1 MTVWVVP
8 VVAGPRSQLEPLL
21 CNGIGGMAHYHFS
34 VTPCSTHYAALA
46 HALLTGLLALIV
58 HAILYP
64 GISKVFAVTVKTSQ
78 RLCRASE
85 RRVEISVVPVC
96 IDPQPCRQ
104 VATLGLDFVNFP
116 SLLIL
121 SVPQLPDR
129 ECCPARIPPPAS
141 VQETLA
147 IAICVQMVESP
158 LTRRAASSHRIVW
171 SCRRRRSII
180 SE

>member
-1 MTVWVVP
+1 MNVWVVP

-129 ECCPARIPPPAS
+129 ECVLRESRRLPPSKRHWP
-141 VQETLA
+141 LP
-147 IAICVQMVESP
+147 ICVQMVESP

>member
-1 MTVWVVP
+1 MNVWVVP

-129 ECCPARIPPPAS
+129 ECCPARVPPPAS

-147 IAICVQMVESP
+147 IAHLRADGRESIDETSGFVP
-158 LTRRAASSHRIVW
+158 PNCLELPPSPVNHF
-171 SCRRRRSII
+171 
-180 SE
+180 

>member
-1 MTVWVVP
+1 MNVWVVP

-46 HALLTGLLALIV
+46 HALLTVLLALIV

-96 IDPQPCRQ
+96 IDPVLIHNFAGRWRCWLGSRQ
-104 VATLGLDFVNFP
+104 LAFP
-116 SLLIL
+116 ADS
-121 SVPQLPDR
+121 
-129 ECCPARIPPPAS
+129 
-141 VQETLA
+141 
-147 IAICVQMVESP
+147 IC
-158 LTRRAASSHRIVW
+158 LAAS
-171 SCRRRRSII
+171 
-180 SE
+180 